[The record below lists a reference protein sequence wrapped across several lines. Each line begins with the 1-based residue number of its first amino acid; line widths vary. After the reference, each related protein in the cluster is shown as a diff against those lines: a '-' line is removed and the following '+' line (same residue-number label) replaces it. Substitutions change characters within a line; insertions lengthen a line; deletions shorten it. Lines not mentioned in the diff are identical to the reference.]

1 MNSPINKNLTE
12 LSEMECVK
20 IGEHDYGE
28 FHGLTNSYYR
38 EGEDENTPQEVIDSF
53 VRLMFDKVINNEI
66 YGCFVKDEH
75 KYIGFALWAVDTEDF
90 AFSEMPG
97 FGTILEIGLIPS
109 YRASGL
115 GKNLV
120 TYIENSLQKNQI
132 AQCYVS
138 AYGPAQKFWASC
150 GYVENGSKASN
161 GLPIMIKT
169 IV

>member
-1 MNSPINKNLTE
+1 MDYIEIFEDDYSTFHE
-12 LSEMECVK
+12 LA
-20 IGEHDYGE
+20 
-28 FHGLTNSYYR
+28 NAYYR
-38 EGEDENTPQEVIDSF
+38 DGEDADTSQEIIDSF
-53 VRLMFDKVINNEI
+53 IRLMFDKVINKEI
-66 YGCFVKDEH
+66 YGCFVKDEN

-109 YRASGL
+109 YRSSGL

-120 TYIENSLQKNQI
+120 AFVENSLQSSNI
-132 AQCYVS
+132 VQCYVS
-138 AYGPAQKFWASC
+138 AYGPAQKFWVSC
-150 GYVENGSKASN
+150 GYVENGAKASN